1 MMNNQGNITGGTTA
15 GLSSATQ
22 AGSAL
27 SPGAVRT
34 FLQENPTFLSDHPE
48 LLESASRAMSN
59 ENNVVDF
66 SAAQATHFR
75 RRYESLKS
83 NHLSLIRAGRENQ
96 SHLDELRSVFLQ
108 LIRVSSIPAVVAT
121 ILDTFGHRFEVPFVV
136 LGVEANRNE
145 TGEFHVEQF
154 RRLTPGS
161 VERLMGDQDCLLSP
175 VAGQEAIIFVDHADE
190 VQSCALYRLNIG
202 MQRRPGVLAF
212 GTRETGA
219 FSPEQADDLISI
231 LCGAAGAALSREFD
245 RL

>member
-1 MMNNQGNITGGTTA
+1 MMNNQGNITVARLPDCPQRPKQVRRFRRRCADLPA
-15 GLSSATQ
+15 GKPDVSVRP
-22 AGSAL
+22 
-27 SPGAVRT
+27 PGASGECFACHVEREQCRGLFRSST
-34 FLQENPTFLSDHPE
+34 I
-48 LLESASRAMSN
+48 
-59 ENNVVDF
+59 
-66 SAAQATHFR
+66 HFR
-75 RRYESLKS
+75 RRYESLKT

-190 VQSCALYRLNIG
+190 VQSCALYRLSIG

-212 GTRETGA
+212 GTRG
-219 FSPEQADDLISI
+219 SDI
-231 LCGAAGAALSREFD
+231 LSRTSRRSYFNLV
-245 RL
+245 RRRWRCSQPGI